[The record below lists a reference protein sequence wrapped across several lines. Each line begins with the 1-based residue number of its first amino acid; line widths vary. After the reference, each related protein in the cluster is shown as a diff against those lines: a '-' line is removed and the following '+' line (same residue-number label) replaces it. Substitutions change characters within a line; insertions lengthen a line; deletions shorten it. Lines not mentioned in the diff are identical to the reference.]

1 MAYNYYRYA
10 PGWGTQQFQLGAPPL
25 PTYQPQPTWTGQ
37 DFYSAHAMGYDPN
50 YYHNTISRLS
60 TGLGGFGRQE
70 ARMWHRRAYAGFG
83 EVTRMM
89 PPEIGAAAAYEAY
102 RQIKYGTSVYN
113 FLYEDYDRQH
123 EALRAMAIAEA
134 VRLWQDTG
142 RAVDQYGLQAACDS
156 AAATAN
162 NINMER
168 ELEDPM
174 GYGTRSRRN
183 SFAAFAA
190 PGYASSGGFGGG
202 SVYGGG
208 GSPLLLGGGSMPGTP
223 GMMPSAIPMA
233 GSAYSAGVP
242 YASSVGMPVAMPYG
256 GYAGS
261 YGSYGSYGAPGYDYL
276 GVPSPYSMGG
286 YASLPGTPGAML
298 IAPPDDHHRRH
309 RHRHH
314 HHHHRRHRSRDR
326 Y

>member
-1 MAYNYYRYA
+1 
-10 PGWGTQQFQLGAPPL
+10 
-25 PTYQPQPTWTGQ
+25 
-37 DFYSAHAMGYDPN
+37 
-50 YYHNTISRLS
+50 
-60 TGLGGFGRQE
+60 
-70 ARMWHRRAYAGFG
+70 
-83 EVTRMM
+83 MM

-102 RQIKYGTSVYN
+102 RQIKYGTNVYS
-113 FLYEDYDRQH
+113 FLYDDYDRQH

-134 VRLWQDTG
+134 IRLWQDTG
-142 RAVDQYGLQAACDS
+142 RAVDQYGLQTACDS

-183 SFAAFAA
+183 SFAAF
-190 PGYASSGGFGGG
+190 PGSGYASSGGFGGG

-208 GSPLLLGGGSMPGTP
+208 GSPLLLGGGSIPGTP
-223 GMMPSAIPMA
+223 RMVPSPMPMA

-242 YASSVGMPVAMPYG
+242 YAGSVGMPVGMPYG
-256 GYAGS
+256 GYA
-261 YGSYGSYGAPGYDYL
+261 GSYGSYGAPGYDYL
-276 GVPSPYSMGG
+276 GVPGQYSMGG
-286 YASLPGTPGAML
+286 YGSLPGTPATML

-314 HHHHRRHRSRDR
+314 HHHHHRRHRSHDR